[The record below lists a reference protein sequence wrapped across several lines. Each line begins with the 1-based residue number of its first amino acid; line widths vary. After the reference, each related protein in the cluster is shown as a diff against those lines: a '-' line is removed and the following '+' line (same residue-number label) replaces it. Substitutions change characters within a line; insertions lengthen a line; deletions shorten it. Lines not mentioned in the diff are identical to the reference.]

1 MKPRRAA
8 APRERMKAV
17 LVYFPEEMVRWI
29 DSAARTED
37 TDRSKFVRK
46 AVRDFL
52 EKHSRAA

>member
-1 MKPRRAA
+1 
-8 APRERMKAV
+8 MKAV